1 MSDEVG
7 LAIFFAIETAS
18 ESFGSGGGGGTSFA
32 VVIVRA
38 TCLWIRLAAG
48 ESGRMRAAS
57 EAAGKRPI
65 IDKGIWNAAALYI
78 AAAITATTKHLAI
91 LPSFWWPYIF
101 PFFFLSISLLTPTW
115 FGYTQRLRDFYLN
128 WTNYILQQL
137 QRKFWKIANALFRI
151 S

>member
-38 TCLWIRLAAG
+38 TCLWIRLAAE

-65 IDKGIWNAAALYI
+65 IDKGIWNAPALHI
-78 AAAITATTKHLAI
+78 AAAITATPKHLAI
-91 LPSFWWPYIF
+91 LPSASWPYIF
-101 PFFFLSISLLTPTW
+101 PFFFPSFLTDCASKTPQGLSNKCTNSIYNTCKEN
-115 FGYTQRLRDFYLN
+115 FGNCKLKCIVPNFIYD
-128 WTNYILQQL
+128 
-137 QRKFWKIANALFRI
+137 
-151 S
+151 